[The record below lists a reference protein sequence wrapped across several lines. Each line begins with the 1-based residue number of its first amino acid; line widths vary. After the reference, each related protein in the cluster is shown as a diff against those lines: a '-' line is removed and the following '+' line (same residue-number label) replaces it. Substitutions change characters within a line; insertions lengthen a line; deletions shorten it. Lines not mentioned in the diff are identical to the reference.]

1 VALTAGSD
9 IGAEAVSR
17 GNSSAKLLKFGRAIL
32 NFGKANVATAPMT
45 TKANEDTTIAG
56 IRLDRLFSATG
67 SLSSCVALFSASASG
82 SFSGVS
88 ANFVR
93 LGSMGQS
100 RRVGDPATALLR
112 DCHLKPA

>member
-1 VALTAGSD
+1 M
-9 IGAEAVSR
+9 
-17 GNSSAKLLKFGRAIL
+17 
-32 NFGKANVATAPMT
+32 ATAPMT

-56 IRLDRLFSATG
+56 IRLDRLFSAAG

-112 DCHLKPA
+112 DCPPKTCLDHGLIQLMLGYRFSRRRWFTNRCRPVPKLS